1 MKLNFVKNSNEV
13 WSKRFNIE
21 LNVLENKVE
30 SAFERIIDL
39 ETKPQVRFHVILQLR
54 RFFRHFS
61 AAISAYIFN

>member
-1 MKLNFVKNSNEV
+1 MHKIYIYVQNSSEV

-39 ETKPQVRFHVILQLR
+39 ETKPQVRI
-54 RFFRHFS
+54 
-61 AAISAYIFN
+61 

>member
-1 MKLNFVKNSNEV
+1 MYVQNSSEV

-39 ETKPQVRFHVILQLR
+39 ETKPQVRIVPVSTNILSMPSLVQ
-54 RFFRHFS
+54 
-61 AAISAYIFN
+61 IEG